1 MKLTFEDKCTM
12 WASIIVLLLMIVFG
26 CCGCKRDVYT
36 PPIKEYI
43 YVPVKDTVAEAN
55 NIQKIIALEHE
66 LKLTRDTLN
75 NIRDSI
81 GDELFIARY
90 KLARIK
96 EYNRI
101 AGQGNNIKYLRGWI
115 NRVLNE

>member
-1 MKLTFEDKCTM
+1 MFFG
-12 WASIIVLLLMIVFG
+12 AIII
-26 CCGCKRDVYT
+26 
-36 PPIKEYI
+36 YI
-43 YVPVKDTVAEAN
+43 IIIITSTISCSVPPVKEIVYVTVKDSIGEQE
-55 NIQKIIALEHE
+55 NISKIIKLEHE
-66 LKLTRDTLN
+66 LKLTRDSLN
-75 NIRDSI
+75 MIRDSI
-81 GDELFIARY
+81 GEDLIVAKI

>member
-12 WASIIVLLLMIVFG
+12 WASIIVLLLMIIFG
-26 CCGCKRDVYT
+26 CCSCKRDVYT

-43 YVPVKDTVAEAN
+43 YVPVKDTATERE
-55 NIQKIIALEHE
+55 NINRIIALEHE

-75 NIRDSI
+75 IIRDSI
-81 GDELFIARY
+81 GEDYLDCKLKLF
-90 KLARIK
+90 RIK

-115 NRVLNE
+115 NRTLEE